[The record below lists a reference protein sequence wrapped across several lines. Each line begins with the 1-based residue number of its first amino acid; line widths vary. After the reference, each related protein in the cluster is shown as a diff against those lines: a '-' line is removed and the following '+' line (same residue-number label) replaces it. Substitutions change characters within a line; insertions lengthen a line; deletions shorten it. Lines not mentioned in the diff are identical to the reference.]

1 MDDFIFALIVF
12 AAIIAVLTDTY
23 GEAVLAATVLLIIW
37 QMTEIFGPN
46 LFFAIFLIMVAAILK
61 IAAMAT
67 ENVFGADDTGNQ
79 SVISFLDEFLTA
91 NDGRT
96 EQDPQNRRLP
106 DNQATE
112 RLDTDVESIED
123 YRR

>member
-1 MDDFIFALIVF
+1 MDDLIFALIVF
-12 AAIIAVLTDTY
+12 AAIIAILTDTY

-37 QMTEIFGPN
+37 QITEMFGPN
-46 LFFAIFLIMVAAILK
+46 LFFAIFLIMIAAILK

-67 ENVFGADDTGNQ
+67 ENVFGADDTRNQ

-96 EQDPQNRRLP
+96 EQDPQNHRLP

-123 YRR
+123 YHR